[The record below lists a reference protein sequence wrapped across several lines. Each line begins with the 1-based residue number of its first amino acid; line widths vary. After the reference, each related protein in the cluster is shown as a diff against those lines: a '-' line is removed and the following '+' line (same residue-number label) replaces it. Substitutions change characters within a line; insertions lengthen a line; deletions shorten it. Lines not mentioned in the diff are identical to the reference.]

1 MASRATAHDYAQTIL
16 LHSRTTPDLSLF
28 PGHNYRTLANFLY
41 QPYAAP
47 TKNGSVALS
56 PQTQH
61 KPLVVLYKYTKDGV
75 LHQLQY
81 EPTPAGLENLDTD
94 TAPACD
100 AGKVLFFNGFVP
112 PEWLNLIGSRYRV
125 DPEFFRQHLRFMQP
139 ERQLDLPGLYSTSR
153 NIIRLPLIS
162 IGTWTLDQPLRGRGS
177 LAQQRSIARDKTR
190 SYLKG
195 LGATTPAGQSI
206 VRGVMVNDEA
216 YFTVEQELNIC
227 VETKDGGWT
236 ALCWLD
242 GDLDL
247 DATVFN
253 PTQQEGGDV
262 IPRQSHWILP
272 TYLHRPKIA
281 LVGPALVEPHPV
293 GNQQP
298 WRGYASI
305 SKLYGRLLDPYCAH
319 QDPFYA
325 LTELFAISAFSV
337 NQGLNLIEQCMDS
350 QTTTSISDMQASLEN
365 LRQAKAFVRTQMSQ
379 LQTSLG
385 FIETQGPAG
394 AKWPRATAAKQRE
407 LITAAATELSLDYS
421 HLHKRATTLL
431 DRIGSESEWL
441 MHRAMLNESQR
452 AFSQG
457 SRVARLT
464 FLAFL
469 FIPLSFTSSVF
480 GMNVVEFVGRDQ
492 ADLSIWSW
500 VVLSVAVFSGSLLL
514 WWWEGVQRHALS
526 LQNRFGRG
534 TARADHT
541 SKGED

>member
-1 MASRATAHDYAQTIL
+1 MASKATAHDYAQTVL

-41 QPYAAP
+41 HPYASP
-47 TKNGSVALS
+47 TKNGCLPLS
-56 PQTQH
+56 PQSH
-61 KPLVVLYKYTKDGV
+61 RKPLVVLYKYTKDGV

-81 EPTPAGLENLDTD
+81 EPTPAGLESLDSGTGS
-94 TAPACD
+94 ACD
-100 AGKVLFFNGFVP
+100 AGKVLFLNGFVP
-112 PEWLNLIGSRYRV
+112 PEWLNLIGSRYRI

-139 ERQLDLPGLYSTSR
+139 ERQLDLPGLYSVSR

-177 LAQQRSIARDKTR
+177 LVQQRSIAREKTR

-195 LGATTPAGQSI
+195 LGATTSAGQSI
-206 VRGVMVNDEA
+206 VRGVMINDDA

-247 DATVFN
+247 DSTVFN
-253 PTQQEGGDV
+253 LAHEDGNHS

-272 TYLHRPKIA
+272 TYLHSPKIA
-281 LVGPALVEPHPV
+281 LVGPALVEPPHV
-293 GNQQP
+293 GAQQP

-305 SKLYGRLLDPYCAH
+305 SKLYGRLLDPFCAH

-325 LTELFAISAFSV
+325 LTEIFTISAFSV
-337 NQGLNLIEQCMDS
+337 NQGLNLVEQCMDS

-365 LRQAKAFVRTQMSQ
+365 LRQAKAFVRTQMAQ
-379 LQTSLG
+379 LQISLA

-394 AKWPRATAAKQRE
+394 VKWPRATETKQRE
-407 LITAAATELSLDYS
+407 LNAAAAAELSRDYG
-421 HLHKRATTLL
+421 HLHKRATALME
-431 DRIGSESEWL
+431 RIGSESEWL

-480 GMNVVEFVGRDQ
+480 GMNVVEFVGTDQ

-514 WWWEGVQRHALS
+514 WYWEGVQRQALS
-526 LQNRFGRG
+526 LQKRFGRG
-534 TARADHT
+534 ATRSDRRE
-541 SKGED
+541 GD

>member
-1 MASRATAHDYAQTIL
+1 MAGKATAHDYAQTIL

-41 QPYAAP
+41 QPYASP
-47 TKNGSVALS
+47 TKNGSIALS
-56 PQTQH
+56 PQSQY

-81 EPTPAGLENLDTD
+81 EPTPTGLENVENDTES
-94 TAPACD
+94 ACD
-100 AGKVLFFNGFVP
+100 AGKVLFLNGFIP

-139 ERQLDLPGLYSTSR
+139 ERQLDLPGLYSTTK

-162 IGTWTLDQPLRGRGS
+162 IGTWTLDQPLRGRGF
-177 LAQQRSIARDKTR
+177 LVHQRSIAHEKTR

-206 VRGVMVNDEA
+206 VRGIMINDDA

-253 PTQQEGGDV
+253 STQQDGDDV

-281 LVGPALVEPHPV
+281 LVGPALAEPPNV

-305 SKLYGRLLDPYCAH
+305 SKLYGRLLDPHCAQ
-319 QDPFYA
+319 QDAFYA

-365 LRQAKAFVRTQMSQ
+365 LRQFKAFVRTQMSQ

-385 FIETQGPAG
+385 IIETQGPAG
-394 AKWPRATAAKQRE
+394 AKWPRATGPKQRD
-407 LITAAATELSLDYS
+407 LITTAATELSHDYT
-421 HLHKRATTLL
+421 HLHSRATTLL
-431 DRIGSESEWL
+431 ERISSESEWL

-514 WWWEGVQRHALS
+514 WWWEGVRRYALA
-526 LQNRFGRG
+526 LQARFGRG
-534 TARADHT
+534 IAREGHT
-541 SKGED
+541 RKGED